1 MAGPGEVGDN
11 VQVDLEPT
19 GADEQTLRSL
29 QDWLRRERIPG
40 MRVTPV
46 AEPPGPEHM
55 GADMVAALSVVLGS
69 AAVVELVRSL
79 HVWLRS
85 RVPTVGVTI
94 RTEGTEI
101 VLDGRNLPDV
111 ERMVLGLAA
120 AARPQSG
127 EQPDPG
133 A

>member
-1 MAGPGEVGDN
+1 M
-11 VQVDLEPT
+11 QVDLEPT
-19 GADEQTLRSL
+19 GPDEGAVRSL
-29 QDWLRRERIPG
+29 QDWLRRERIAG
-40 MRVTPV
+40 MRVAPV

-94 RTEGTEI
+94 RMEGTEI

-111 ERMVLGLAA
+111 ERMVQGLAE
-120 AARPQSG
+120 AARPRSG
-127 EQPDPG
+127 SEPAQESE